1 MDDFEIAQLKDRI
14 LQYLVEND
22 VSNEKDVFEALGK
35 PLKHPR
41 LFQEFTAKMFG
52 QDHKYCFRHERPQS
66 ELKDPIFDLY
76 KTAQTKPFLDNG
88 GFVGIYKDTK
98 KELEKKEKVK
108 KAADKQTLNWWLPI
122 AISLISAMV
131 AIVSL
136 IQSSNSVSQ
145 SDIELIQYNIDRLKS
160 DYKKEND
167 ELKERIYKA
176 ELLIAVYESGAGNE
190 N

>member
-1 MDDFEIAQLKDRI
+1 MI
-14 LQYLVEND
+14 LENE

-35 PLKHPR
+35 PLKHLR
-41 LFQEFTAKMFG
+41 FFQDFTTEMFKH
-52 QDHKYCFRHERPQS
+52 DHKYFLRHKRPQS

-76 KTAQTKPFLDNG
+76 KTDQTKPFLDKG
-88 GFVGIYKDTK
+88 GFVGIYEDTK
-98 KELEKKEKVK
+98 KKLEKKEKVK
-108 KAADKQTLNWWLPI
+108 KAADKKTLYWWLPI
-122 AISLISAMV
+122 AVSLISTMV

-145 SDIELIQYNIDRLKS
+145 SDIELIQHNIDNLKS

-176 ELLIAVYESGAGNE
+176 ELLIAVYESGVGSE

>member
-1 MDDFEIAQLKDRI
+1 MDNLEVAQLKDKI
-14 LQYLVEND
+14 LRYVVVND

-35 PLKHPR
+35 PLKHLR
-41 LFQEFTAKMFG
+41 LFQEFTTEMFRH
-52 QDHKYCFRHERPQS
+52 DNKYFLRHERPQS

-98 KELEKKEKVK
+98 KELEKNAKVK
-108 KAADKQTLNWWLPI
+108 KAADKKTLYWWLPI
-122 AISLISAMV
+122 AVSLISAMV

-136 IQSSNSVSQ
+136 IKSSNSVSH
-145 SDIELIQYNIDRLKS
+145 SDIELIRYNIDRLKS

>member
-1 MDDFEIAQLKDRI
+1 MDDFKIAQLKDKI

-22 VSNEKDVFEALGK
+22 VSNEKEVFEALGK
-35 PLKHPR
+35 PLKHLR
-41 LFQEFTAKMFG
+41 LFQDFTTEMLRHDNNFFLR
-52 QDHKYCFRHERPQS
+52 HKRPQS

-76 KTAQTKPFLDNG
+76 KTDQTKSFLDKG

-122 AISLISAMV
+122 AVSLISAIV

-176 ELLIAVYESGAGNE
+176 ELLIAVYESE
-190 N
+190 E